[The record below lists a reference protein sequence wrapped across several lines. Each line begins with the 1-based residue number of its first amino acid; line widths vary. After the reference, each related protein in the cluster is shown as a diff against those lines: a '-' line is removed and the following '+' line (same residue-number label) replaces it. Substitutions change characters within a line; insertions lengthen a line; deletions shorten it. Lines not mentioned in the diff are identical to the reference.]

1 MNPWVAAARPKT
13 LVAGII
19 PVALGSALAA
29 EKHDFRLGVF
39 VAALGGALA
48 IQIGTNYVNDAADFE
63 RGADT
68 EERLGP
74 PRMAAQGLL
83 TPKALYAGAG
93 VAFLLALFF
102 GVYLIALAGM
112 PILAIGLVSILFA
125 IAYTAGP
132 FPLAYLGLGDIFVLI
147 FFGLVAVLGTF
158 YAHALEIK
166 RDAVYLAFATGI
178 QGMALI
184 AVNNLRDIPTDIKAG
199 KKTLAVRLGDKGSR
213 WYYCALLFLPYFF
226 WIPFAARLPLYSAF
240 LPFLSFPLAVKN
252 MNLGFG
258 ITDRREF
265 NGLLAKTAALQL
277 VFGALA
283 CLSLVLPK

>member
-1 MNPWVAAARPKT
+1 MNPWIAAARPKT

-83 TPKALYAGAG
+83 TPKALYLGAA
-93 VAFLLALFF
+93 VAFLAALTF
-102 GVYLIALAGM
+102 GIYLIAMAGM

-166 RDAVYLAFATGI
+166 RDAIYLAFATGI

-199 KKTLAVRLGDKGSR
+199 KRTLAVRLGDKGSR
-213 WYYCALLFLPYFF
+213 WYYSALTFLPYFF
-226 WIPFAARLPLYSAF
+226 WVPFAARLPLYSAF
-240 LPFLSFPLAVKN
+240 LPFLTLPLAVKN
-252 MNLGFG
+252 VNRCFE

-277 VFGALA
+277 AFGALA

>member
-1 MNPWVAAARPKT
+1 MNPWIAAARPKT

-29 EKHDFRLGVF
+29 EKNDFRLGVF

-48 IQIGTNYVNDAADFE
+48 IQVGTNYVNDAADFE

-83 TPKALYAGAG
+83 TPKALYKGAG
-93 VAFLLALFF
+93 VAFFLAFLF
-102 GVYLIALAGM
+102 GIYLIALAGM

-199 KKTLAVRLGDKGSR
+199 KKTLSVRLGDKGSR

-226 WIPFAARLPLYSAF
+226 WVPFAARLPLYSAF
-240 LPFLSFPLAVKN
+240 LPFLSFPLAVMN

-277 VFGALA
+277 IFGALA